1 MKGIV
6 KAVVAAAAVVALGGS
21 ALAAQ
26 AASTAAKPKAA
37 AAAKSMSATGKI
49 RAFDAA
55 TKTVKLTTSKG
66 EESFV
71 LGDAAKVMH
80 SGKAVTDLSTLVG
93 HDAKV
98 HYTGRRTARRPQR
111 RSRLRAWPRPRSRRP
126 RSRPRSSSGRV
137 GREDVSGRRARPLA
151 LPIHSAPIVVGQ
163 RDAKPLGHAVQCPAI
178 DSHHFG
184 RARPIPANRF
194 EHVQQI
200 PPLISSRLGRSANR
214 LRGHIIAVPSARSE
228 RQVRLVDHRI
238 STEQHEPFDRIL
250 ELAYV
255 AGPLVLGHPRQR
267 AG

>member
-49 RAFDAA
+49 ESFDAA

-98 HYTGRRTARRPQR
+98 HYTEANGTKTAT
-111 RSRLRAWPRPRSRRP
+111 S
-126 RSRPRSSSGRV
+126 
-137 GREDVSGRRARPLA
+137 
-151 LPIHSAPIVVGQ
+151 
-163 RDAKPLGHAVQCPAI
+163 
-178 DSHHFG
+178 
-184 RARPIPANRF
+184 
-194 EHVQQI
+194 
-200 PPLISSRLGRSANR
+200 IS
-214 LRGHIIAVPSARSE
+214 
-228 RQVRLVDHRI
+228 
-238 STEQHEPFDRIL
+238 
-250 ELAYV
+250 V
-255 AGPLVLGHPRQR
+255 AGMAAAKKPKTEKP
-267 AG
+267 AAK